1 MLKSKF
7 AMLMVAGA
15 IVAGTNSAQAEDFGT
30 ADEATALLN
39 NAVAHV
45 GSAGSETAYK
55 DFSTKGNEW
64 QDRDLYVFCF
74 DKDGKVVAHGAN
86 AKLVGKNLMKV
97 KDADGN
103 LFIGELVS
111 TGLGGGGWVD
121 YRWPNPVSKKVEQK
135 SSVVKQA
142 GADICGVGIYK

>member
-15 IVAGTNSAQAEDFGT
+15 VMTASSAAQSEDYGT
-30 ADEATALLN
+30 ADEATALLEK
-39 NAVAHV
+39 AVGHV
-45 GSAGSETAYK
+45 GSAGNEQAYT
-55 DFSTKGNEW
+55 DFSTTGNDW

-86 AKLVGKNLMKV
+86 AKLIGKNLMKI
-97 KDADGN
+97 KDADGKM
-103 LFIGELVS
+103 FIGELIS

>member
-7 AMLMVAGA
+7 AMLVAAGA
-15 IVAGTNSAQAEDFGT
+15 LVTSFSAAQASDYGT
-30 ADEATALLN
+30 ADEATAMLEK
-39 NAVAHV
+39 AVGHV
-45 GSAGSETAYK
+45 GSAGAETAYS

-74 DKDGKVVAHGAN
+74 DKEGKVVAHGAN
-86 AKLVGKNLMKV
+86 AKLIGKNLMKV
-97 KDADGN
+97 KDADGK
-103 LFIGELVS
+103 LFIGELIS

>member
-1 MLKSKF
+1 MIKSKT
-7 AMLMVAGA
+7 AMVIAAGIIA
-15 IVAGTNSAQAEDFGT
+15 SAMTTAHAADVGT
-30 ADEATALLN
+30 ADEATAMLDK
-39 NAVAHV
+39 AVGHV
-45 GSAGSETAYK
+45 GSAGSDQAYT

-74 DKDGKVVAHGAN
+74 NKDGVVVAHGAN
-86 AKLVGKNLMKV
+86 EKLIGKNLINV
-97 KDADGN
+97 KDADGKQ
-103 LFIGELVS
+103 FIGELIS

-142 GADICGVGIYK
+142 GDDICGVGIYK